1 MSSVTYVLELMDMNY
16 DLTLF
21 QDVVLFA
28 LKSFSVSEQEIV
40 FTFFVLTVFSI
51 VFLSKQIV
59 SHHLIKLY

>member
-28 LKSFSVSEQEIV
+28 LKSFSVSEQETV